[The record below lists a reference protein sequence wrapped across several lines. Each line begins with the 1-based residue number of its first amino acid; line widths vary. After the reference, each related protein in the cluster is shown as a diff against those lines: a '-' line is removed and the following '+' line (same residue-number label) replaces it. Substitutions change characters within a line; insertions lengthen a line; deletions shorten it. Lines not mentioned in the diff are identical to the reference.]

1 MTANEIFAA
10 VLADEQEYDVE
21 QLAQVCGVS
30 LDWVVTHV
38 DAGVLA
44 ARGADQA
51 SWRFSGALIRRA
63 RVVNALERDFDALP
77 ELAALVADLQDEVA
91 RLRALLR

>member
-1 MTANEIFAA
+1 MTAHEIFAA
-10 VLADEQEYDVE
+10 VLVDEQEYDAE
-21 QLAQVCGVS
+21 QLAQACGVS

-38 DAGVLA
+38 DAGVLVA
-44 ARGADQA
+44 DGDDQA
-51 SWRFSGALIRRA
+51 AWRFSGALIRRA

-91 RLRALLR
+91 RLRSLLR

>member
-1 MTANEIFAA
+1 MTAHEIFAA
-10 VLADEQEYDVE
+10 VLADEQEYDAE
-21 QLAQVCGVS
+21 QLAQACGVS
-30 LDWVVTHV
+30 LDWVVLHV
-38 DAGVLA
+38 DAGVLV
-44 ARGADQA
+44 ADGPDRA

-91 RLRALLR
+91 RLRAQLR